1 MSNRLKD
8 HREIGRELD
17 LFTTSDLVGS
27 GLPLFTPKGTILR
40 DILSDYSEKLQKE
53 AGYEKV
59 WIPHIAK
66 EELYKNSGHWDKFGN
81 ELFKVKS
88 QETNDKFI
96 LKPMNCPHHIQIYTS
111 RPRSYKDLPVRFYET
126 TTVYRDE
133 KSGELGGLLR
143 VRSVTQDD
151 AHIFCTMEQ
160 IDQELFII
168 LDMVKKMYKALDME
182 FKLRLSF
189 KDQKTPEKYFGT
201 DEQWNKAQESIERV
215 AKKSG
220 LKYEIAIGE
229 AAFYAPKIDIMVT
242 DSQNREWQ
250 LATEQVDLVMPSRF
264 KITYLD
270 SDGNKKNPIMIH
282 KALLG
287 SIERFLSVYLEH
299 TQGNFPLWI
308 SPVQVK
314 VIPISEKHNEFAKQ
328 VFELLKENS
337 IRSEFDKDNS
347 TVSLKIR
354 NATLQKIP
362 YMFIIG
368 DKEIEKSKKII
379 KLSEDAF
386 ISVRTREGKDLGF
399 NNLYEF
405 IQSLKKQIGNFL

>member
-1 MSNRLKD
+1 
-8 HREIGRELD
+8 
-17 LFTTSDLVGS
+17 
-27 GLPLFTPKGTILR
+27 
-40 DILSDYSEKLQKE
+40 
-53 AGYEKV
+53 
-59 WIPHIAK
+59 
-66 EELYKNSGHWDKFGN
+66 
-81 ELFKVKS
+81 
-88 QETNDKFI
+88 
-96 LKPMNCPHHIQIYTS
+96 
-111 RPRSYKDLPVRFYET
+111 
-126 TTVYRDE
+126 
-133 KSGELGGLLR
+133 
-143 VRSVTQDD
+143 
-151 AHIFCTMEQ
+151 
-160 IDQELFII
+160 
-168 LDMVKKMYKALDME
+168 
-182 FKLRLSF
+182 
-189 KDQKTPEKYFGT
+189 
-201 DEQWNKAQESIERV
+201 
-215 AKKSG
+215 
-220 LKYEIAIGE
+220 
-229 AAFYAPKIDIMVT
+229 
-242 DSQNREWQ
+242 
-250 LATEQVDLVMPSRF
+250 MPSRF

>member
-1 MSNRLKD
+1 MSNPLKD
-8 HREIGRELD
+8 HREIGRELE

-27 GLPLFTPKGTILR
+27 GLPLFTPKGTIIR
-40 DILSDYSEKLQKE
+40 DILSGYSEQLQKD

-66 EELYKNSGHWDKFGN
+66 EELYKNSGHWDKFGG

-88 QETNDKFI
+88 QETKDLFI
-96 LKPMNCPHHIQIYTS
+96 LKPMNCPHHIQIYAS
-111 RPRSYKDLPVRFYET
+111 KPKSYKDLPVRYFET

-160 IDQELFII
+160 VEQELLII
-168 LDMVKKMYKALDME
+168 INMVEKMYKALNMK
-182 FKLRLSF
+182 FSLRLSF
-189 KDQKTPEKYFGT
+189 RDPKTPEKYLGT
-201 DEQWNKAQESIERV
+201 TEQWNEAEKIIKNV
-215 AKKSG
+215 AKKTG
-220 LKYEIAIGE
+220 LKYSVAIGE

-250 LATEQVDLVMPSRF
+250 LATEQVDLVQPSRF

-270 SDGNKKNPIMIH
+270 SDGNKKTPIMIH

-314 VIPISEKHNEFAKQ
+314 ILPVSIKHNDFANKI
-328 VFELLKENS
+328 FKLLKENN
-337 IRSEFDKDNS
+337 IRTELDETNS
-347 TVSLKIR
+347 TVGLKIR

-368 DKEIEKSKKII
+368 DREVQKSEKII
-379 KLSEDAF
+379 KTSKDAF
-386 ISVRTREGKDLGF
+386 VSIRTREGKDL
-399 NNLYEF
+399 NSKNLYEF
-405 IQSLKKQIGNFL
+405 IQNLNKQIGNFQ

>member
-1 MSNRLKD
+1 MSNKLKD
-8 HREIGRELD
+8 HRQIGRELD
-17 LFTTSDLVGS
+17 LFATSDLVGS
-27 GLPLFTPKGTILR
+27 GLPLFTPKGTVIR
-40 DILSDYSEKLQKE
+40 DVLSGYSEQLQKE

-66 EELYKNSGHWDKFGN
+66 EELYKNSGHWDKFGD

-88 QETNDKFI
+88 QETNDRFI
-96 LKPMNCPHHIQIYTS
+96 LKPMNCPHHIQIYAS
-111 RPRSYKDLPVRFYET
+111 KPRSYKDLPVRYFET

-160 IDQELFII
+160 VEQELITI
-168 LDMVKKMYKALDME
+168 LEMVEKMYKALKMN
-182 FKLRLSF
+182 FSLRLSF
-189 KDQKTPEKYFGT
+189 RDPKTPEKYLGT
-201 DEQWNKAQESIERV
+201 KEQWDQAENIIKHVSE
-215 AKKSG
+215 KTG
-220 LKYEIAIGE
+220 LKHTVAIGE

-242 DSQNREWQ
+242 DAQNREWQ
-250 LATEQVDLVMPSRF
+250 LATEQVDLVQPSRF

-270 SDGNKKNPIMIH
+270 SDGKEKTPIMIH

-308 SPVQVK
+308 APVQVK
-314 VIPISEKHNEFAKQ
+314 VIPVSEKHNEYAKKIY
-328 VFELLKENS
+328 EILKENN
-337 IRSEFDKDNS
+337 IRADFDDDNA

-368 DKEIEKSKKII
+368 DREVQKSEKII
-379 KLSEDAF
+379 KTSKDAF
-386 ISVRTREGKDLGF
+386 ISIRNREGKDLGF
-399 NNLYEF
+399 KNLYEF
-405 IQSLKKQIGNFL
+405 IQNLRKQIENFQ